1 MLLKHMYNKIQYK
14 KIQRVRGTA
23 SLETTHWTF
32 TNTIGIK
39 KKEFQGYHAVFDYV
53 IIAFC
58 PFNTIPAIQYRHIAD
73 GQMDRQIDI
82 GTKSWHISRAAETRD
97 S

>member
-39 KKEFQGYHAVFDYV
+39 KKSSKATMRCS
-53 IIAFC
+53 I
-58 PFNTIPAIQYRHIAD
+58 
-73 GQMDRQIDI
+73 M
-82 GTKSWHISRAAETRD
+82 
-97 S
+97 